1 MNKNK
6 KIDILEIL
14 DTVEFTYKI
23 NENNTVSLV
32 DQLGANLGN
41 IESDEF
47 TIKDNLAIA
56 LIDRLSIYIEDYITD
71 YYANTLI
78 EECQEHA
85 DKSDSYLDLLNKMKK
100 YPKVFDEDCLN
111 LIKALDNPNEFIDVS
126 AIINS
131 SKL

>member
-14 DTVEFTYKI
+14 NSVEFTYKI
-23 NENNTVSLV
+23 NKNGTVSLV
-32 DQLGANLGN
+32 DKLGVNLGD

-47 TIKDNLAIA
+47 TINNNLAMA

-71 YYANTLI
+71 GYAETLSV
-78 EECQEHA
+78 ECNEQA
-85 DKSDSYLDLLNKMKK
+85 DKSDSYLELLNKMKK
-100 YPKVFDEDCLN
+100 YPDIFDEDCLN
-111 LIKALDNPNEFIDVS
+111 LIKALDNPDEFIDVS

>member
-23 NENNTVSLV
+23 NKNGTVSLV
-32 DQLGANLGN
+32 DELGANLGN

-47 TIKDNLAIA
+47 TINDNLAIA
-56 LIDRLSIYIEDYITD
+56 LIDRLSIYIEDYITEG
-71 YYANTLI
+71 YANTLI
-78 EECQEHA
+78 EECSECA
-85 DKSDSYLDLLNKMKK
+85 DKSDTYLELLNKMKK
-100 YPKVFDEDCLN
+100 YPKVFDSDCLD
-111 LIKALDNPNEFIDVS
+111 LINALDNPNEFIDVS

>member
-1 MNKNK
+1 MNNK

-23 NENNTVSLV
+23 NQNGTVSLV
-32 DQLGANLGN
+32 DELGVNLGN

-47 TIKDNLAIA
+47 TINNNLAIA

-71 YYANTLI
+71 DYANTLMA
-78 EECQEHA
+78 ECKEHA
-85 DKSDSYLDLLNKMKK
+85 DKSDSYLELLNKMKK

-111 LIKALDNPNEFIDVS
+111 LIKALDNPNKFIDVS